1 MCRRILLLF
10 REKRNYEFCTVLVG
24 KEFYGCIGGALSGD
38 DVF

>member
-1 MCRRILLLF
+1 MCRRILLLL
-10 REKRNYEFCTVLVG
+10 EKRNYEFCTVLVG